1 MPDILYTLA
10 TIGFFVL
17 MLAFIAGCE
26 KV

>member
-10 TIGFFVL
+10 TIGFFAL